1 MLKQQSSFFIKTVLL
16 KNKIITIFVKLL
28 RSSRS
33 LVEMK
38 KVRWSTPLSPD
49 LSPSP
54 DLSTITLVVTLFSHY
69 L

>member
-49 LSPSP
+49 LS
-54 DLSTITLVVTLFSHY
+54 TITLVVTLFSHY